1 MGAHEGRSIRWVM
14 GGPHGRADATANI
27 LRTGDRSGPA
37 AAAAP
42 CSGLASRRT
51 TEGPPLPE
59 QVRALRVERGDY
71 AESTNWISSVTV
83 TSLPSVKPPASSAAF
98 QLTPNSVRSIF
109 VVAEKPSFVWP

>member
-1 MGAHEGRSIRWVM
+1 MGVLTGERMRRPTYYV
-14 GGPHGRADATANI
+14 PVTGRAPPPPP
-27 LRTGDRSGPA
+27 LR
-37 AAAAP
+37 P
-42 CSGLASRRT
+42 CAGLASRRT

-59 QVRALRVERGDY
+59 QVRALRVLRGGY